1 MALHRVVLLPGDG
14 IGPEITAVARQLL
27 EAVSQRFGF
36 SLSFSEHP
44 IGGSAI
50 DVTGDPLPEATLDA
64 CKTAD
69 AVLLAAIGSPRF
81 DSLPREQRPE
91 TGLLRLRSGMEL
103 FANLRP
109 VTIVPAL
116 IGASSLRP
124 EVIEGVDLMVVR
136 ELTGGIYFGQPKGR
150 IQTDDDERGFN
161 TMTYSASEVDR
172 IARVAFDLAMER
184 RGRLCSVDKANV
196 LDVSQLW
203 RDRVDR
209 LASSYAD
216 VDLSHMYVD
225 NAAMQLVRDPRQ
237 FDVLLT
243 GNLFGDILSDEAAML
258 TGSIGMLP
266 SASLGSFG
274 PGLFEPVHGSA
285 PDIAGQDK
293 ANPMAMV
300 LSAAMML
307 RIGLKQNEAASALE
321 AAVDNVLASGCRTG
335 DLMAEG
341 CTLIGCQAMG
351 EQLLKALSD
360 V

>member
-1 MALHRVVLLPGDG
+1 MAQHRVVLLPGDG
-14 IGPEITAVARQLL
+14 IGPEITTVAKTLL
-27 EAVSQRFGF
+27 DAVSERHDF
-36 SLSFSEHP
+36 SLSFDEQP

-50 DVTGDPLPEATLDA
+50 DATGEPLPSSTLEA
-64 CKTAD
+64 CKAAD

-81 DSLPREQRPE
+81 DTLPREKRPE
-91 TGLLRLRSGMEL
+91 TGLLGLRAGMQL

-109 VTIVPAL
+109 VKIVPAL
-116 IGASSLRP
+116 MGASSIKP

-150 IQTDDDERGFN
+150 VEADGDERGFN

-172 IARVAFDLAMER
+172 IARVAFDLARER
-184 RGRLCSVDKANV
+184 RGQLCSVDKANV

-203 RDRVDR
+203 RDRVD
-209 LASSYAD
+209 AMAPGYTD
-216 VDLSHMYVD
+216 VAVSHMYVD
-225 NAAMQLVRDPRQ
+225 NAAMQLVRDPKQ

-266 SASLGSFG
+266 SASLGSDG

-285 PDIAGQDK
+285 PDIAGQDR

-307 RIGLKQNEAASALE
+307 RTGLKQNKAADDLE
-321 AAVDNVLASGCRTG
+321 QAVEKVLAAGFRTG
-335 DLMAEG
+335 DLMSEG
-341 CTLIGCQAMG
+341 FIQLGCKGIGD
-351 EQLLKALSD
+351 ELVKAL
-360 V
+360 

>member
-1 MALHRVVLLPGDG
+1 MRQHRIVLLPGDG

-27 EAVSQRFGF
+27 EKVSSDHGF
-36 SLSFSEHP
+36 ELIFEQQP
-44 IGGSAI
+44 MGGAGI
-50 DVTGDPLPEATLDA
+50 DACGAPLPESTLNA
-64 CKTAD
+64 CKSAD

-81 DSLPREQRPE
+81 DTLPREQRPE
-91 TGLLRLRSGMEL
+91 TGLLALRSGLEL

-109 VTIVPAL
+109 VTIQPAL
-116 IGASSLRP
+116 VEASSLRP
-124 EVIEGVDLMVVR
+124 EVIEGVDLLVVR

-150 IQTDDDERGFN
+150 IKTENEERGFN
-161 TMTYSASEVDR
+161 TMTYSSGEVDR
-172 IARVAFDLAMER
+172 IARVAFQLARER

-203 RDRVDR
+203 RDRVDG
-209 LASSYAD
+209 LARDFTD
-216 VDLSHMYVD
+216 VNVSHMYVD

-266 SASLGSFG
+266 SASLGSDG

-293 ANPMAMV
+293 ANPLAMV

-307 RIGLKQNEAASALE
+307 RIGLKEADAAASLEQAVDMVLE
-321 AAVDNVLASGCRTG
+321 AGLRTG

-341 CTLIGCQAMG
+341 CTPVGCEEMG
-351 EQLLKALSD
+351 EKLLNAL
-360 V
+360 

>member
-1 MALHRVVLLPGDG
+1 MAQHRVVLLPGDG
-14 IGPEITAVARQLL
+14 IGPEITAVAKTLL
-27 EAVSQRFGF
+27 DAVSERHDF
-36 SLSFSEHP
+36 SLSFDEQQ

-50 DVTGDPLPEATLDA
+50 DATGEPLPSSTLEA
-64 CKTAD
+64 CKAAD

-81 DSLPREQRPE
+81 DTLPREKRPE
-91 TGLLRLRSGMEL
+91 TGLLGLRAGMQL

-109 VTIVPAL
+109 VKIVPAL
-116 IGASSLRP
+116 MGASSLKP

-150 IQTDDDERGFN
+150 VEADGDERAFN

-172 IARVAFDLAMER
+172 IARVAFDLARER
-184 RGRLCSVDKANV
+184 QGQLCSVDKANV

-203 RDRVDR
+203 RDRVD
-209 LASSYAD
+209 AMAPEYTD
-216 VDLSHMYVD
+216 VSVSHMYVD
-225 NAAMQLVRDPRQ
+225 NAAMQLVRDPKQ

-266 SASLGSFG
+266 SASLGSDG

-307 RIGLKQNEAASALE
+307 RIGLKQNEAADDLE
-321 AAVDNVLASGCRTG
+321 QAVDKVLAAGFRTG
-335 DLMAEG
+335 DLMSEG
-341 CTLIGCQAMG
+341 SIQLGCKGMG
-351 EQLLKALSD
+351 DELLKAL
-360 V
+360 

>member
-1 MALHRVVLLPGDG
+1 MAQHRVVLLPGDG
-14 IGPEITAVARQLL
+14 IGPEITAVAKTLL
-27 EAVSQRFGF
+27 DAVSERHDF
-36 SLSFSEHP
+36 SLSFDEQP

-50 DVTGDPLPEATLDA
+50 DATGEPLPSSTLEA
-64 CKTAD
+64 CKAAD

-81 DSLPREQRPE
+81 DTLPREKRPE
-91 TGLLRLRSGMEL
+91 TGLLGLRAGMQL

-109 VTIVPAL
+109 VKIVPAL
-116 IGASSLRP
+116 MGASSLKP
-124 EVIEGVDLMVVR
+124 EMIEGVDLMVVR

-150 IQTDDDERGFN
+150 VEADGDERAFN

-172 IARVAFDLAMER
+172 IARVAFDLARER
-184 RGRLCSVDKANV
+184 RGQLCSVDKANV

-203 RDRVDR
+203 RDRVD
-209 LASSYAD
+209 AMAPGYTD
-216 VDLSHMYVD
+216 VAVSHMYVD
-225 NAAMQLVRDPRQ
+225 NAAMQLVRDPKQ

-266 SASLGSFG
+266 SASLGSDG

-307 RIGLKQNEAASALE
+307 RTGLKQNKAADDLE
-321 AAVDNVLASGCRTG
+321 RAVDKVLAAGFRTG
-335 DLMAEG
+335 DLMSEG
-341 CTLIGCQAMG
+341 SIQLGCKGIGD
-351 EQLLKALSD
+351 ELLKAL
-360 V
+360 

>member
-1 MALHRVVLLPGDG
+1 MAQHRVVLLPGDG

-27 EAVSQRFGF
+27 EAVSQRHGF
-36 SLSFSEHP
+36 ELCFDEQL

-50 DVTGDPLPEATLDA
+50 DACGEPLPASTLDA
-64 CKTAD
+64 CKAAD

-81 DSLPREQRPE
+81 DNLPRDKRPE
-91 TGLLRLRSGMEL
+91 TGLLGLRSGMAL

-109 VTIVPAL
+109 VKIVPAL

-150 IQTDDDERGFN
+150 IQADGEERGFN
-161 TMTYSASEVDR
+161 TMTYSSSEVDR
-172 IARVAFDLAMER
+172 IARVAFDLARER
-184 RGRLCSVDKANV
+184 RGNLCSVDKANV

-203 RDRVDR
+203 RDRGGAVGP
-209 LASSYAD
+209 AYSD
-216 VDLSHMYVD
+216 VEVSHMYVD
-225 NAAMQLVRDPRQ
+225 NAAMQLVRSPRQ

-266 SASLGSFG
+266 SASLGSDG

-307 RIGLKQNEAASALE
+307 RTGLKQTEAAADLE
-321 AAVDNVLASGCRTG
+321 AAVDKVLAAGFRTG

-341 CTLIGCQAMG
+341 CTALGCRAMG
-351 EQLLKALSD
+351 DALLKAL
-360 V
+360 

>member
-50 DVTGDPLPEATLDA
+50 DATGDPLPEATLDA

-81 DSLPREQRPE
+81 DTLPREQRPE

-266 SASLGSFG
+266 SASLGSSG

>member
-1 MALHRVVLLPGDG
+1 
-14 IGPEITAVARQLL
+14 
-27 EAVSQRFGF
+27 
-36 SLSFSEHP
+36 
-44 IGGSAI
+44 
-50 DVTGDPLPEATLDA
+50 
-64 CKTAD
+64 
-69 AVLLAAIGSPRF
+69 
-81 DSLPREQRPE
+81 
-91 TGLLRLRSGMEL
+91 
-103 FANLRP
+103 
-109 VTIVPAL
+109 
-116 IGASSLRP
+116 
-124 EVIEGVDLMVVR
+124 
-136 ELTGGIYFGQPKGR
+136 
-150 IQTDDDERGFN
+150 
-161 TMTYSASEVDR
+161 
-172 IARVAFDLAMER
+172 
-184 RGRLCSVDKANV
+184 
-196 LDVSQLW
+196 
-203 RDRVDR
+203 
-209 LASSYAD
+209 
-216 VDLSHMYVD
+216 MYVD

-266 SASLGSFG
+266 SASLGSSG

-351 EQLLKALSD
+351 EQLLKALSE

>member
-1 MALHRVVLLPGDG
+1 MAQHRVVLLPGDG

-27 EAVSQRFGF
+27 EAVSQRHGF
-36 SLSFSEHP
+36 ELCFDEQL

-50 DVTGDPLPEATLDA
+50 DACGEPLPASTLDA
-64 CKTAD
+64 CKAAD

-81 DSLPREQRPE
+81 DNLPRDKRPE
-91 TGLLRLRSGMEL
+91 TGLLGLRSGMAL

-109 VTIVPAL
+109 VKIVPAL

-150 IQTDDDERGFN
+150 IQADGEERGFN
-161 TMTYSASEVDR
+161 TMTYSSSEVDR
-172 IARVAFDLAMER
+172 IARVAFDLARER
-184 RGRLCSVDKANV
+184 RGNLCSVDKANV

-203 RDRVDR
+203 RDRVD
-209 LASSYAD
+209 AMAPAYSD
-216 VDLSHMYVD
+216 VEVSHMYVD
-225 NAAMQLVRDPRQ
+225 NAAMQLVRSPRP

-266 SASLGSFG
+266 SASLGSDC

-307 RIGLKQNEAASALE
+307 RIGLKQTEAAADLE
-321 AAVDNVLASGCRTG
+321 AAVDKVLAAGFRTG

-341 CTLIGCQAMG
+341 CTALGCRAMG
-351 EQLLKALSD
+351 DALLKAL
-360 V
+360 